1 MYKLAQMKQKLNDD
15 FEKLLK
21 DNAVDKL
28 LFQ

>member
-1 MYKLAQMKQKLNDD
+1 MYRLAQMKQKLNDD